1 METQTYSNTRG
12 ERKQKNGGIQER
24 KKHHKQ
30 LHLKNYCNG
39 KLERARVVF
48 KTRRRCNN
56 NLALTTE
63 GITTGFKNTKLLL
76 LILKQSYNIL

>member
-1 METQTYSNTRG
+1 MLYHILYGNSNIFKYTGAR
-12 ERKQKNGGIQER
+12 ENKKNGGIQER

-63 GITTGFKNTKLLL
+63 RG
-76 LILKQSYNIL
+76 